1 MDLPL
6 DVLQS
11 LILQTGLVS
20 EQDFNNAV
28 KEAQRTE
35 KDVVDVLIARNYL
48 TRDYYAELLAQYFKV
63 PRAKLVGVKIPR
75 EILNLIPEEIARTR
89 NAVVFEKSDNT
100 IKVAL
105 LDPANLE
112 TLEFLEKYT
121 GYFVKP
127 YLALEEDLQSVF
139 AQYGQVVSSDFQK
152 TIQESIQASLKLKGE
167 EAEKAAT
174 EFPIVSLTDNLIS
187 YAASLRSTDIHIE
200 PLADEVL
207 VRFRIDGVLREIVRL
222 AKEIH
227 PALVARIKI
236 LANLQIDEHSKPQD
250 GRFKYKYADSIFD
263 IRVAIMPTMY
273 GEKIEMRLLT
283 GSSKPMGF
291 QELGML
297 DDTIKV
303 VEKNITKTNGLIL
316 VTGPTGSGKTTTLYA
331 ILNRL
336 NRPEVNIVTI
346 EDPIEYELKYV
357 NQTQINPRAGIDFA
371 TALRA
376 FLRQDPNIIMVGE
389 IRDEETAAI
398 AVNAALTG
406 HLVLSTLHTND
417 APTAIPR
424 LMDMKVPS
432 FLIASALNLVLAQRL
447 VRCVCP
453 DCIASY
459 EPTEGIYQT
468 VEEQLK
474 LIKGEFAESFRPKLL
489 YRGKGCPSC
498 NFTGYRGRIAI
509 YESFDVN
516 EEIRA
521 YIQKPDFSLDGL
533 RKLAFSHGSKT
544 MFEDGLEKAEL
555 GKTTIEEVLRVIKE

>member
-1 MDLPL
+1 
-6 DVLQS
+6 
-11 LILQTGLVS
+11 
-20 EQDFNNAV
+20 
-28 KEAQRTE
+28 
-35 KDVVDVLIARNYL
+35 
-48 TRDYYAELLAQYFKV
+48 
-63 PRAKLVGVKIPR
+63 
-75 EILNLIPEEIARTR
+75 
-89 NAVVFEKSDNT
+89 
-100 IKVAL
+100 
-105 LDPANLE
+105 
-112 TLEFLEKYT
+112 
-121 GYFVKP
+121 
-127 YLALEEDLQSVF
+127 
-139 AQYGQVVSSDFQK
+139 
-152 TIQESIQASLKLKGE
+152 
-167 EAEKAAT
+167 
-174 EFPIVSLTDNLIS
+174 
-187 YAASLRSTDIHIE
+187 
-200 PLADEVL
+200 
-207 VRFRIDGVLREIVRL
+207 
-222 AKEIH
+222 
-227 PALVARIKI
+227 
-236 LANLQIDEHSKPQD
+236 
-250 GRFKYKYADSIFD
+250 
-263 IRVAIMPTMY
+263 
-273 GEKIEMRLLT
+273 MRLLT

-432 FLIASALNLVLAQRL
+432 FLIASTLNLVLAQRL

>member
-1 MDLPL
+1 
-6 DVLQS
+6 
-11 LILQTGLVS
+11 
-20 EQDFNNAV
+20 
-28 KEAQRTE
+28 
-35 KDVVDVLIARNYL
+35 
-48 TRDYYAELLAQYFKV
+48 
-63 PRAKLVGVKIPR
+63 
-75 EILNLIPEEIARTR
+75 
-89 NAVVFEKSDNT
+89 
-100 IKVAL
+100 
-105 LDPANLE
+105 
-112 TLEFLEKYT
+112 
-121 GYFVKP
+121 
-127 YLALEEDLQSVF
+127 
-139 AQYGQVVSSDFQK
+139 
-152 TIQESIQASLKLKGE
+152 
-167 EAEKAAT
+167 
-174 EFPIVSLTDNLIS
+174 
-187 YAASLRSTDIHIE
+187 
-200 PLADEVL
+200 
-207 VRFRIDGVLREIVRL
+207 
-222 AKEIH
+222 
-227 PALVARIKI
+227 
-236 LANLQIDEHSKPQD
+236 
-250 GRFKYKYADSIFD
+250 
-263 IRVAIMPTMY
+263 
-273 GEKIEMRLLT
+273 
-283 GSSKPMGF
+283 
-291 QELGML
+291 ML

-432 FLIASALNLVLAQRL
+432 FLIASTLNLVLAQRL

>member
-1 MDLPL
+1 
-6 DVLQS
+6 
-11 LILQTGLVS
+11 
-20 EQDFNNAV
+20 
-28 KEAQRTE
+28 
-35 KDVVDVLIARNYL
+35 
-48 TRDYYAELLAQYFKV
+48 
-63 PRAKLVGVKIPR
+63 
-75 EILNLIPEEIARTR
+75 
-89 NAVVFEKSDNT
+89 
-100 IKVAL
+100 
-105 LDPANLE
+105 
-112 TLEFLEKYT
+112 
-121 GYFVKP
+121 
-127 YLALEEDLQSVF
+127 
-139 AQYGQVVSSDFQK
+139 
-152 TIQESIQASLKLKGE
+152 
-167 EAEKAAT
+167 
-174 EFPIVSLTDNLIS
+174 
-187 YAASLRSTDIHIE
+187 
-200 PLADEVL
+200 
-207 VRFRIDGVLREIVRL
+207 
-222 AKEIH
+222 
-227 PALVARIKI
+227 
-236 LANLQIDEHSKPQD
+236 
-250 GRFKYKYADSIFD
+250 
-263 IRVAIMPTMY
+263 
-273 GEKIEMRLLT
+273 MRLLT
-283 GSSKPMGF
+283 GSSKPMSF

-432 FLIASALNLVLAQRL
+432 FLIASTLNLVLAQRL

-521 YIQKPDFSLDGL
+521 YIQNQIFL
-533 RKLAFSHGSKT
+533 
-544 MFEDGLEKAEL
+544 
-555 GKTTIEEVLRVIKE
+555 

>member
-1 MDLPL
+1 
-6 DVLQS
+6 
-11 LILQTGLVS
+11 
-20 EQDFNNAV
+20 
-28 KEAQRTE
+28 
-35 KDVVDVLIARNYL
+35 
-48 TRDYYAELLAQYFKV
+48 
-63 PRAKLVGVKIPR
+63 
-75 EILNLIPEEIARTR
+75 
-89 NAVVFEKSDNT
+89 
-100 IKVAL
+100 
-105 LDPANLE
+105 
-112 TLEFLEKYT
+112 
-121 GYFVKP
+121 
-127 YLALEEDLQSVF
+127 
-139 AQYGQVVSSDFQK
+139 
-152 TIQESIQASLKLKGE
+152 
-167 EAEKAAT
+167 
-174 EFPIVSLTDNLIS
+174 
-187 YAASLRSTDIHIE
+187 
-200 PLADEVL
+200 
-207 VRFRIDGVLREIVRL
+207 
-222 AKEIH
+222 
-227 PALVARIKI
+227 
-236 LANLQIDEHSKPQD
+236 
-250 GRFKYKYADSIFD
+250 
-263 IRVAIMPTMY
+263 
-273 GEKIEMRLLT
+273 
-283 GSSKPMGF
+283 
-291 QELGML
+291 ML

-432 FLIASALNLVLAQRL
+432 FLIASTLNLVLAQRL

-544 MFEDGLEKAEL
+544 MFEDGLEKAEIRQNYHR
-555 GKTTIEEVLRVIKE
+555 GSIESDKGVKGFV